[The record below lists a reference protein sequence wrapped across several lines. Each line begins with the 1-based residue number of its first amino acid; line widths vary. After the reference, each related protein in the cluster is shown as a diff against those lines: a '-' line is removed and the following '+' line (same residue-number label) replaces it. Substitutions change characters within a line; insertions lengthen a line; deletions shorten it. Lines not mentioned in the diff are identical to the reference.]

1 MIELKFRIPGECRG
15 KMRPKASAFGGH
27 AKVYTPAKQVEYENW
42 VRLCFKNAF
51 PDFEPIEA
59 GRPIE
64 AHISVFLAV
73 PQAFSK
79 KKRKEALEGI
89 IKPTR
94 KPDVDNAA
102 KSVLDS
108 LNGISFHDDAQIVSL
123 RVDKAYGNESWVDV
137 ELKAD

>member
-42 VRLCFKNAF
+42 IRLCFKNAF
-51 PDFEPIEA
+51 PDFEPIET

-73 PQAFSK
+73 PQSFSK

-89 IKPTR
+89 IKPTK

-108 LNGISFHDDAQIVSL
+108 LNGIAFHDDAQIVWL

-137 ELKAD
+137 KLKAD